1 MAKIASIAKKHPT
14 AIIDP
19 AAELADD
26 VRVGPYCVIES
37 DVTIGPGTVLAEYV
51 VVRRYTSIGCNN
63 SIDSHTVLGG
73 HPQDYKF
80 DPSQISFLRIGDN
93 NIFREGVTV
102 SRATGQDQTT
112 VIGSGIM
119 WMAGSHAGHNAQV
132 HDNAILVNGATVGGF
147 GVLSERAILSAYASI
162 HQFTWVGR
170 MAMLQGTG
178 GASMH
183 VPPYT
188 LTAGINRVV
197 GLNIV
202 GLKRAEDI
210 TDEDRKQIKE
220 AFSLTY
226 RSSLTTTAAL
236 EKMDACT
243 DWGKPADEFRQF
255 VRRVISAEPPYKRG
269 LCPLRKRR
277 GPN

>member
-1 MAKIASIAKKHPT
+1 
-14 AIIDP
+14 
-19 AAELADD
+19 
-26 VRVGPYCVIES
+26 
-37 DVTIGPGTVLAEYV
+37 
-51 VVRRYTSIGCNN
+51 
-63 SIDSHTVLGG
+63 
-73 HPQDYKF
+73 
-80 DPSQISFLRIGDN
+80 
-93 NIFREGVTV
+93 
-102 SRATGQDQTT
+102 
-112 VIGSGIM
+112 
-119 WMAGSHAGHNAQV
+119 
-132 HDNAILVNGATVGGF
+132 
-147 GVLSERAILSAYASI
+147 
-162 HQFTWVGR
+162 
-170 MAMLQGTG
+170 
-178 GASMH
+178 MH

-202 GLKRAEDI
+202 GLRRAEDI

-243 DWGKPADEFRQF
+243 DWAKPADEFRQF
-255 VRRVISAEPPYKRG
+255 VRRVISAEHPYNRG